1 MTDAELAVFE
11 ADIIV
16 ICAEQQRLHWRDDGY
31 RACVFI
37 ESKYFIKFDSPMT
50 LRPEFLTQ
58 SYIYDYAMRH
68 KSGPRISQPLHY
80 FEAQSHGFG
89 YFVMEY
95 IELSQS
101 SLVTNLA
108 GRAAFAVNW
117 LSGVPAPP
125 EDETSDSKN
134 VIGPTGAVSFV
145 IGSSRTI
152 EPLWFFRASMP

>member
-58 SYIYDYAMRH
+58 SYIYDYAMRQWSTH
-68 KSGPRISQPLHY
+68 
-80 FEAQSHGFG
+80 F
-89 YFVMEY
+89 
-95 IELSQS
+95 
-101 SLVTNLA
+101 
-108 GRAAFAVNW
+108 
-117 LSGVPAPP
+117 PAS
-125 EDETSDSKN
+125 T
-134 VIGPTGAVSFV
+134 
-145 IGSSRTI
+145 
-152 EPLWFFRASMP
+152 LL